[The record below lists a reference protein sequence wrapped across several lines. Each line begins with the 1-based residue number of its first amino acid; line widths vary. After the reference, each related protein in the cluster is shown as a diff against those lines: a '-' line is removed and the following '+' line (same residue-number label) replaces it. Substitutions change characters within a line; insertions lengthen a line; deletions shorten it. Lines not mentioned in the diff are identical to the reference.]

1 MLDAPQAPDAL
12 ARPPLPD
19 IVIDPP
25 ADPDRPVAG
34 DALFAAART
43 LLPVLET
50 GRSLDAAVL
59 RDAMTEAFGASDA
72 EGAWVWKDAY
82 EAAEAAA
89 VLFMQRYGRG
99 MRRTCGAGEDGP
111 RRMLAMLEA
120 VAALEPSHT
129 RRSEEQVRLQ
139 QFSTPLPLAYAA
151 LQAAAV
157 RPGDVVLE
165 PSAGTGMLA
174 VMAQCALGNSVTGN
188 IHLNEYAPTRARL
201 LTKLFPQAV
210 VTAFNAKTIAD
221 RLHDVRPT
229 VVLMNPPFSATPGVD
244 RTRRNADLRHV
255 RSAASMLPPGGRL
268 VTITSAHCAPG
279 EAVGRLDPPARCV
292 FTMAIDGRA
301 YARRGTG
308 FDTRLTVLE
317 RGDGPTANL
326 DGAARAASAAE
337 LLDAIIALVPKR
349 QPIAPVS
356 APAGPHRDLFG
367 KPVAPKPAPRRGP
380 RSTSTPETRQG
391 HDWGPVGAL
400 TVETGPVEPVA
411 ADGDSTANDT
421 GPYAPWRP
429 GVVRVPGAVEHP
441 TPLVQSAAMAAVPHP
456 VPAWRPMLPERVV
469 SDGLLSDAQL
479 ESVVLAGEAHSRHL
493 AAQYRIGSGWETV
506 HRCPEDSED
515 GEEIDPSFVTQDG
528 ETLSEPVRFRR
539 GWMLGDG
546 TGCGKGR
553 QVAAIILD
561 NRLRGRKRA
570 LWLSQSDKLLEDA
583 RRDWT
588 ALGGLESDVIPLGN
602 FRQGME
608 IPLDT
613 GILFATYAT
622 LRSPSRQGKP
632 SRLGQI
638 VEWLAGSLDEEDRH
652 AFDGVIVFDEA
663 HAMANAAGSKSERG
677 EVKPSQ
683 QGRAGL
689 RLQNALPDAR
699 IAYVSATGATTV
711 PGLAYAGRLGLW
723 AAGETPFEKR
733 TDFVTAMEAGGVAAM
748 EVVARDLKALGLYQ
762 ARALA
767 YDGIEVDIL
776 EHPLTPEQRRI
787 YDAYADAF
795 KVIHANIEEALK
807 ATGIVQGE
815 DTLNKNAKAAA
826 LSAFEGTKQRFFG
839 HLLTGMKCPSTIR
852 AIDADLA
859 AGRSAVVQLVST
871 GEALMERR
879 IADVPASEWDDLNID
894 LTPRDA
900 ILSYLMHAFPV
911 QLQEPFTDDGGN
923 LLSRP
928 ARDAD
933 GNPVIC
939 KEAEDRRDALI
950 EKLAALP
957 PVPTALDQIVQHFGH
972 EAVAE
977 ITGRSRRV
985 LRITDAKGERLAL
998 RSRPASAN
1006 LAETAAFMDGEKRI
1020 LVFSMAGGTGR
1031 SYHADLSCGNT
1042 ERRIHYLLE
1051 PGWRADQAIQ
1061 GLGRTHRTHQAS
1073 APLFRPVTTDVKGER
1088 RFIATI
1094 ARRLDSL
1101 GAITRGQRDSQ
1112 TAMGGSD
1119 AALFRE
1125 SDNLESVYARAALR
1139 QFYGALWRGSIE
1151 GWTLERFE
1159 KATGLK
1165 LTWEGSLK
1173 EDLPP
1178 MPRFL
1183 NRLLALPIAEQNQ
1196 LFAELEKRI
1205 ATNIEQAIEA
1215 GSYEVGVETVTA
1227 DSLAIAG
1234 RETLYE
1240 HPGTGAA
1247 TELVEIVRRDR
1258 LVPLTAESALE
1269 IGERDPGPDGKPRLA
1284 VNARSKRAA
1293 IVLPAPSRML
1303 DDGGVTERVRLI
1315 RPAAAETM
1323 ARAELDASNWR
1334 RADEAGWQRVWD
1346 AEIAGLP
1353 SHRESRFW
1361 LATGLL
1367 LPVAARGRAEDRRAR
1382 VLHAE
1387 VEGRGRRAG
1396 RAERERDVHIR
1407 VAGIALVARGR
1418 GEAQRKGRGRRG
1430 GVLHDEGVV
1439 IRAADRGRC
1448 GQIVAG
1454 FVLDVVAAREAQR
1467 HRGVQARKVA
1477 AGGGHVVGGGLG
1489 ARDRRH
1495 GGNRGG
1501 RSRDLEVRRI
1511 HVLHRLVEG
1520 YPPGQAV
1527 GTGRRGLRRLARNR
1541 GHTRRGVVHYE
1552 AVVVRAAD
1560 RGRARQRIAGHVLDV
1575 VAAREA
1581 QRYRAVQARKVAAG
1595 DLDVV
1600 GGGLEARDRRHD
1612 GNRGGRAGDLEVRR
1626 IHILHRLVERHPPFD
1641 AVGIGRRRGRR
1652 LALDRAH
1659 ARRGG
1664 VRRRRYRED
1673 GGQGVEGPA

>member
-12 ARPPLPD
+12 ARPPLPPAA
-19 IVIDPP
+19 IDPP
-25 ADPDRPVAG
+25 AAPARPVAG

-43 LLPVLET
+43 LLPVLEA
-50 GRSLDAAVL
+50 GRPLDAATL
-59 RDAMTEAFGASDA
+59 RDAMTDAFGGSDA
-72 EGAWVWKDAY
+72 AGAWVWKDAY
-82 EAAEAAA
+82 EAAEAAVA
-89 VLFMQRYGRG
+89 IFMQRYGLG
-99 MRRTCGAGEDGP
+99 MRRTAGGP

-120 VAALEPSHT
+120 LAALEPSHT

-157 RPGDVVLE
+157 RPGDTVLE

-174 VMAQCALGNSVTGN
+174 VMAQCALGNGAAGN
-188 IHLNEYAPTRARL
+188 LHLNEYAHTRARL
-201 LTKLFPQAV
+201 LTQLFPESV
-210 VTAFNAKTIAD
+210 VTAFNAEAIAD
-221 RLHDVRPT
+221 RLRDVRPT

-244 RTRRNADLRHV
+244 RIRRDADLRHV

-279 EAVGRLDPPARCV
+279 DTVGRLDPPARCI

-317 RGDGPTANL
+317 RGAGPAVGL
-326 DGAARAASAAE
+326 DGTARAANAAE
-337 LLDAIIALVPKR
+337 LLDAVIARVPPR
-349 QPIAPVS
+349 RPIGPIPVPS
-356 APAGPHRDLFG
+356 GPARDLFG

-380 RSTSTPETRQG
+380 KPASTAETRQA
-391 HDWGPVGAL
+391 HDWGTVSEL
-400 TVETGPVEPVA
+400 VVETVPVEPVA
-411 ADGDSTANDT
+411 ADGAANDT

-429 GVVRVPGAVEHP
+429 GAVRVPGAVEHP

-456 VPAWRPMLPERVV
+456 APAWRPMLPERVV
-469 SDGLLSDAQL
+469 TDGLLSDAQL

-493 AAQYRIGSGWETV
+493 AAQYCIGSHWETV
-506 HRCPEDSED
+506 HRCPEDGED
-515 GEEIDPSFVTQDG
+515 GESGEEIDTSFVTQDG

-602 FRQGME
+602 FRPGME
-608 IPLDT
+608 IPLDE

-632 SRLGQI
+632 SRLEQI

-677 EVKPSQ
+677 ETKPSQ

-699 IAYVSATGATTV
+699 IAYVSATGATTL

-723 AAGETPFEKR
+723 GAGETPFEKR
-733 TDFVTAMEAGGVAAM
+733 VEFISAMEAGGVAAM

-767 YDGIEVDIL
+767 YDGVEVDIL

-787 YDAYADAF
+787 YDAYAGAF
-795 KVIHANIEEALK
+795 KVIHHNIEEALK

-815 DTLNKNAKAAA
+815 DTLNKRAKSAA

-839 HLLTGMKCPSTIR
+839 HLLTGMKCPSLIR
-852 AIDADLA
+852 AVEADLD

-879 IADVPASEWDDLNID
+879 IAEVPASEWDDLNID

-911 QLQEPFTDDGGN
+911 QLQQPFTDDGGN

-928 ARDAD
+928 ARDED

-957 PVPTALDQIVQHFGH
+957 PVPTALDQIVQKFGH

-977 ITGRSRRV
+977 VTGRSRRV
-985 LRITDAKGERLAL
+985 LRIVEAKGERLSL

-1125 SDNLESVYARAALR
+1125 SDNLESDYAKAALR
-1139 QFYGALWRGSIE
+1139 QFYSALWRGRIE
-1151 GWTLERFE
+1151 GWNAERFQE
-1159 KATGLK
+1159 STGLK
-1165 LTWEGSLK
+1165 VAHEGGLK
-1173 EDLPP
+1173 DDLPP
-1178 MPRFL
+1178 MPQFL

-1196 LFAELEKRI
+1196 LFAELEARI
-1205 ATNIEQAIEA
+1205 ASNIEQAMEA
-1215 GSYEVGVETVTA
+1215 GSYEVGVETVIA
-1227 DSLAIAG
+1227 DSLTIAG

-1258 LVPLTAESALE
+1258 LVPLTADAALE
-1269 IGERDPGPDGKPRLA
+1269 IGMLDPAPDGKPRLV
-1284 VNARSKRAA
+1284 VNTRSKRAA
-1293 IVLPAPSRML
+1293 VLLPAPSRML
-1303 DDGGVTERVRLI
+1303 DNGGVQERVQLI
-1315 RPAAAETM
+1315 RPANRERMAQAEFT
-1323 ARAELDASNWR
+1323 ASNWG
-1334 RADEAGWQRVWD
+1334 RADETRWRTLWD
-1346 AEIAGLP
+1346 HEIGELP

-1361 LATGLL
+1361 LASGLL
-1367 LPVAARGRAEDRRAR
+1367 LPVWDRLPAENMRVRR
-1382 VLHAE
+1382 LTS
-1387 VEGRGRRAG
+1387 
-1396 RAERERDVHIR
+1396 DD
-1407 VAGIALVARGR
+1407 GIALIGR
-1418 GEAQRKGRGRRG
+1418 
-1430 GVLHDEGVV
+1430 VLDAEQV
-1439 IRAADRGRC
+1439 RAVR
-1448 GQIVAG
+1448 AG
-1454 FVLDVVAAREAQR
+1454 FGLDGGPAMTGTEAFAAVME
-1467 HRGVQARKVA
+1467 RGNALA
-1477 AGGGHVVGGGLG
+1477 LA
-1489 ARDRRH
+1489 
-1495 GGNRGG
+1495 N
-1501 RSRDLEVRRI
+1501 SW
-1511 HVLHRLVEG
+1511 
-1520 YPPGQAV
+1520 
-1527 GTGRRGLRRLARNR
+1527 RLAR
-1541 GHTRRGVVHYE
+1541 RRLMG
-1552 AVVVRAAD
+1552 
-1560 RGRARQRIAGHVLDV
+1560 
-1575 VAAREA
+1575 
-1581 QRYRAVQARKVAAG
+1581 
-1595 DLDVV
+1595 
-1600 GGGLEARDRRHD
+1600 RDR
-1612 GNRGGRAGDLEVRR
+1612 
-1626 IHILHRLVERHPPFD
+1626 VE
-1641 AVGIGRRRGRR
+1641 I
-1652 LALDRAH
+1652 
-1659 ARRGG
+1659 
-1664 VRRRRYRED
+1664 
-1673 GGQGVEGPA
+1673 EGPADTDLPALRRMGCTVEIVSFRARIFAPNAGAVERILDRWPLAA

>member
-1 MLDAPQAPDAL
+1 MLDAQPAPDAR
-12 ARPPLPD
+12 ARPLRPAVP
-19 IVIDPP
+19 IAPP
-25 ADPDRPVAG
+25 AEPARPVAG
-34 DALFAAART
+34 DALFTAART
-43 LLPVLET
+43 LLPVLEA
-50 GRSLDAAVL
+50 GKPLEAATL
-59 RDAMTEAFGASDA
+59 RDAMTGAFGASDSS
-72 EGAWVWKDAY
+72 GAWVWKDAY
-82 EAAEAAA
+82 EAAEAAV
-89 VLFMQRYGRG
+89 VLFLRRYGRG
-99 MRRTCGAGEDGP
+99 MRRNAGAGRDGP
-111 RRMLAMLEA
+111 HRMLAMLEA

-151 LQAAAV
+151 LQAAAI
-157 RPGDVVLE
+157 RPGDILLE

-174 VMAQCALGNSVTGN
+174 VMAQCALGDRAAGAL
-188 IHLNEYAPTRARL
+188 HLNEYARIRASLLARL
-201 LTKLFPQAV
+201 FPEAV
-210 VTAFNAKTIAD
+210 VTAFNAETIAD

-244 RTRRNADLRHV
+244 RITRDADLRHV

-279 EAVGRLDPPARCV
+279 EAVGRLDPPARCI

-317 RGDGPTANL
+317 RGAGPAVEL
-326 DGAARAASAAE
+326 DGAARAANAAE
-337 LLDAIIALVPKR
+337 LLDAVIARVPKR
-349 QPIAPVS
+349 RPIAP
-356 APAGPHRDLFG
+356 APIPTGPARDLFG
-367 KPVAPKPAPRRGP
+367 KPVAPKPAKREPKHA
-380 RSTSTPETRQG
+380 STPETRQA
-391 HDWGPVGAL
+391 HDWGPVTELA
-400 TVETGPVEPVA
+400 VETGPVDPSDTSAGSAAEP
-411 ADGDSTANDT
+411 
-421 GPYAPWRP
+421 GPYASWRP
-429 GVVRVPGAVEHP
+429 AVVRLPGAVEHP

-456 VPAWRPMLPERVV
+456 VPAWRPMLPDRVV
-469 SDGLLSDAQL
+469 TDGLLSDAQL

-493 AAQYRIGSGWETV
+493 AAEYRIGSQWETV
-506 HRCPEDSED
+506 HRCQED
-515 GEEIDPSFVTQDG
+515 GDEGDEIDTSFVTQDG

-608 IPLDT
+608 IPLDA

-632 SRLGQI
+632 SRLDQI

-677 EVKPSQ
+677 ETKPSQ

-699 IAYVSATGATTV
+699 IAYVSATGATTL

-733 TDFVTAMEAGGVAAM
+733 TDFVSAMEAGGVAAM

-852 AIDADLA
+852 SIEADLA
-859 AGRSAVVQLVST
+859 AGRSSVVQLVST

-933 GNPVIC
+933 GNPVIS

-950 EKLAALP
+950 EKLAALL

-977 ITGRSRRV
+977 VTGRSRRV

-1088 RFIATI
+1088 QLHRHHRHEGWTAWAPLHVASGIQPDRHGRQRRGAVPRERQSGERLRPGGAQAVLRRALEGKHRRLDPGALREGHRAEAHLGGQSQGRPAAHAPVPQPAIGAAHRRAEPALRRTGGAHRVQYRAGDRGRQLRGRRRDDDRRLPRHRRPGDPLRASRHRSRHRADRDRPPRQAGATDGGI
-1094 ARRLDSL
+1094 GAGDRHTRSRSEREAPPRGQRPLQARRNRPAGRVAHARRRRGEGARAAHQARHRRDHGEGRARRL
-1101 GAITRGQRDSQ
+1101 Q
-1112 TAMGGSD
+1112 
-1119 AALFRE
+1119 
-1125 SDNLESVYARAALR
+1125 
-1139 QFYGALWRGSIE
+1139 
-1151 GWTLERFE
+1151 
-1159 KATGLK
+1159 
-1165 LTWEGSLK
+1165 
-1173 EDLPP
+1173 
-1178 MPRFL
+1178 
-1183 NRLLALPIAEQNQ
+1183 LAP
-1196 LFAELEKRI
+1196 
-1205 ATNIEQAIEA
+1205 
-1215 GSYEVGVETVTA
+1215 
-1227 DSLAIAG
+1227 
-1234 RETLYE
+1234 
-1240 HPGTGAA
+1240 
-1247 TELVEIVRRDR
+1247 
-1258 LVPLTAESALE
+1258 
-1269 IGERDPGPDGKPRLA
+1269 
-1284 VNARSKRAA
+1284 
-1293 IVLPAPSRML
+1293 
-1303 DDGGVTERVRLI
+1303 
-1315 RPAAAETM
+1315 
-1323 ARAELDASNWR
+1323 
-1334 RADEAGWQRVWD
+1334 
-1346 AEIAGLP
+1346 
-1353 SHRESRFW
+1353 
-1361 LATGLL
+1361 
-1367 LPVAARGRAEDRRAR
+1367 
-1382 VLHAE
+1382 
-1387 VEGRGRRAG
+1387 
-1396 RAERERDVHIR
+1396 
-1407 VAGIALVARGR
+1407 
-1418 GEAQRKGRGRRG
+1418 
-1430 GVLHDEGVV
+1430 
-1439 IRAADRGRC
+1439 
-1448 GQIVAG
+1448 
-1454 FVLDVVAAREAQR
+1454 
-1467 HRGVQARKVA
+1467 
-1477 AGGGHVVGGGLG
+1477 
-1489 ARDRRH
+1489 
-1495 GGNRGG
+1495 
-1501 RSRDLEVRRI
+1501 
-1511 HVLHRLVEG
+1511 
-1520 YPPGQAV
+1520 
-1527 GTGRRGLRRLARNR
+1527 
-1541 GHTRRGVVHYE
+1541 
-1552 AVVVRAAD
+1552 
-1560 RGRARQRIAGHVLDV
+1560 
-1575 VAAREA
+1575 
-1581 QRYRAVQARKVAAG
+1581 
-1595 DLDVV
+1595 
-1600 GGGLEARDRRHD
+1600 
-1612 GNRGGRAGDLEVRR
+1612 
-1626 IHILHRLVERHPPFD
+1626 
-1641 AVGIGRRRGRR
+1641 RRRGRVAPR
-1652 LALDRAH
+1652 LGRRDRRAAVPPGVALLARHRAAAAGLGPPARGEH
-1659 ARRGG
+1659 A
-1664 VRRRRYRED
+1664 
-1673 GGQGVEGPA
+1673 GQAAHVG

>member
-1 MLDAPQAPDAL
+1 MLDAPPAPDAL
-12 ARPPLPD
+12 ARPPLPATA
-19 IVIDPP
+19 IDPP
-25 ADPDRPVAG
+25 ASPALPSAG

-43 LLPVLET
+43 LLPLLEA
-50 GRSLDAAVL
+50 GRPLDAATL
-59 RDAMTEAFGASDA
+59 RNAMTEAFGASDA
-72 EGAWVWKDAY
+72 RGGWVWKDAY
-82 EAAEAAA
+82 EAVEAT
-89 VLFMQRYGRG
+89 VVIFMQRYGRG
-99 MRRTCGAGEDGP
+99 MRRNAGAGGP

-151 LQAAAV
+151 LQAAAI

-174 VMAQCALGNSVTGN
+174 VMAQCALGNSAAGN
-188 IHLNEYAPTRARL
+188 LHLNEYAPTRARL
-201 LTKLFPQAV
+201 LAQLFPEAV
-210 VTAFNAKTIAD
+210 VTTFNAEAIAD
-221 RLHDVRPT
+221 RLRDVRPT
-229 VVLMNPPFSATPGVD
+229 LVLMNPPFSATPGVD
-244 RTRRNADLRHV
+244 RITRDADLRHV

-279 EAVGRLDPPARCV
+279 DAVGRLDPPARCV

-317 RGDGPTANL
+317 RGAGPAVDVDGM
-326 DGAARAASAAE
+326 ARAADAAE
-337 LLDAIIALVPKR
+337 LLDAVIAQVPTR
-349 QPIAPVS
+349 QPIAPAPV
-356 APAGPHRDLFG
+356 PAGPARDLFG
-367 KPVAPKPAPRRGP
+367 KPVAPKPAKRGP
-380 RSTSTPETRQG
+380 KHASTPETRQA
-391 HDWGPVGAL
+391 HDWGPVTEL
-400 TVETGPVEPVA
+400 VVETGPVQPSDTDAGSA
-411 ADGDSTANDT
+411 ADPSATDT

-429 GVVRVPGAVEHP
+429 SAVPVPGAVEHP

-456 VPAWRPMLPERVV
+456 APAYRPMLPERMVTEAQ
-469 SDGLLSDAQL
+469 LSDAQL

-493 AAQYRIGSGWETV
+493 SAEYRIGSQWETV
-506 HRCPEDSED
+506 HRCPEDGDE
-515 GEEIDPSFVTQDG
+515 GEEIDTSFVTSEG

-608 IPLDT
+608 IPLDA

-622 LRSPSRQGKP
+622 LRSPSRQGRP
-632 SRLGQI
+632 SRLEQI

-652 AFDGVIVFDEA
+652 AFDGPIVFDEA

-677 EVKPSQ
+677 ETKPSQ

-699 IAYVSATGATTV
+699 IAYVSATGATTL

-723 AAGETPFEKR
+723 AAGQTPFEKR
-733 TDFVTAMEAGGVAAM
+733 TDFVSAMEAGGVAAM

-787 YDAYADAF
+787 YDAYAGAF

-815 DTLNKNAKAAA
+815 DTLNRNAKAAA

-852 AIDADLA
+852 AIEADLTG
-859 AGRSAVVQLVST
+859 GRSAVVQLVST

-879 IADVPASEWDDLNID
+879 IADVPASEWHDLNID

-928 ARDAD
+928 ARDPD

-939 KEAEDRRDALI
+939 REAEDRRDALI

-977 ITGRSRRV
+977 VTGRSRRV
-985 LRITDAKGERLAL
+985 LRIADAKGDRLAL

-1042 ERRIHYLLE
+1042 QRRIHYLLE

-1196 LFAELEKRI
+1196 LFAELESRI
-1205 ATNIEQAIEA
+1205 ASNIEQAIEA

-1247 TELVEIVRRDR
+1247 TELVEIVRRDK

-1293 IVLPAPSRML
+1293 VILPASSRMI
-1303 DDGGVTERVRLI
+1303 DDGGVQERVRLI
-1315 RPAAAETM
+1315 RPATGETM

-1334 RADEAGWQRVWD
+1334 RADEAQWRRVWD

-1367 LPVAARGRAEDRRAR
+1367 LPVWDRLPEENMRVRRLTSDDGQNLIGRVLDAEQVRAVRAGFGLDGGPAMTGAEAFEAVMGRGNALALANGWRLARRRLMGADRVEIEGPADTDMDALKRMGCQTEIVSWRTRVFAPSADTVAR
-1382 VLHAE
+1382 VLK
-1387 VEGRGRRAG
+1387 RWP
-1396 RAERERDVHIR
+1396 
-1407 VAGIALVARGR
+1407 L
-1418 GEAQRKGRGRRG
+1418 
-1430 GVLHDEGVV
+1430 
-1439 IRAADRGRC
+1439 AA
-1448 GQIVAG
+1448 
-1454 FVLDVVAAREAQR
+1454 
-1467 HRGVQARKVA
+1467 
-1477 AGGGHVVGGGLG
+1477 
-1489 ARDRRH
+1489 
-1495 GGNRGG
+1495 
-1501 RSRDLEVRRI
+1501 
-1511 HVLHRLVEG
+1511 
-1520 YPPGQAV
+1520 
-1527 GTGRRGLRRLARNR
+1527 
-1541 GHTRRGVVHYE
+1541 
-1552 AVVVRAAD
+1552 
-1560 RGRARQRIAGHVLDV
+1560 
-1575 VAAREA
+1575 
-1581 QRYRAVQARKVAAG
+1581 
-1595 DLDVV
+1595 
-1600 GGGLEARDRRHD
+1600 
-1612 GNRGGRAGDLEVRR
+1612 
-1626 IHILHRLVERHPPFD
+1626 
-1641 AVGIGRRRGRR
+1641 
-1652 LALDRAH
+1652 
-1659 ARRGG
+1659 
-1664 VRRRRYRED
+1664 
-1673 GGQGVEGPA
+1673 

>member
-1 MLDAPQAPDAL
+1 
-12 ARPPLPD
+12 
-19 IVIDPP
+19 
-25 ADPDRPVAG
+25 
-34 DALFAAART
+34 
-43 LLPVLET
+43 
-50 GRSLDAAVL
+50 
-59 RDAMTEAFGASDA
+59 
-72 EGAWVWKDAY
+72 
-82 EAAEAAA
+82 
-89 VLFMQRYGRG
+89 
-99 MRRTCGAGEDGP
+99 
-111 RRMLAMLEA
+111 
-120 VAALEPSHT
+120 
-129 RRSEEQVRLQ
+129 
-139 QFSTPLPLAYAA
+139 
-151 LQAAAV
+151 
-157 RPGDVVLE
+157 
-165 PSAGTGMLA
+165 
-174 VMAQCALGNSVTGN
+174 
-188 IHLNEYAPTRARL
+188 
-201 LTKLFPQAV
+201 
-210 VTAFNAKTIAD
+210 
-221 RLHDVRPT
+221 
-229 VVLMNPPFSATPGVD
+229 
-244 RTRRNADLRHV
+244 
-255 RSAASMLPPGGRL
+255 
-268 VTITSAHCAPG
+268 
-279 EAVGRLDPPARCV
+279 
-292 FTMAIDGRA
+292 
-301 YARRGTG
+301 
-308 FDTRLTVLE
+308 
-317 RGDGPTANL
+317 
-326 DGAARAASAAE
+326 
-337 LLDAIIALVPKR
+337 
-349 QPIAPVS
+349 
-356 APAGPHRDLFG
+356 
-367 KPVAPKPAPRRGP
+367 KPV
-380 RSTSTPETRQG
+380 STPETRRS
-391 HDWGPVGAL
+391 HDWGPISEL
-400 TVETGPVEPVA
+400 MVETGAVEPIA
-411 ADGDSTANDT
+411 PDAPANDA

-429 GVVRVPGAVEHP
+429 GVVRVPEAVEHP

-456 VPAWRPMLPERVV
+456 APAYRPMLPERVV
-469 SDGLLSDAQL
+469 TEGLLSDAQL
-479 ESVVLAGEAHSRHL
+479 ESVVLAGEAHARHL
-493 AAQYRIGSGWETV
+493 AAEYRIGSQWETV
-506 HRCPEDSED
+506 HRCRED
-515 GEEIDPSFVTQDG
+515 GEDDGDEIDTSLVTTEG

-602 FRQGME
+602 FRQVME
-608 IPLDT
+608 IPLSE

-632 SRLGQI
+632 SRLDQI

-652 AFDGVIVFDEA
+652 GFDGVIVFDES

-677 EVKPSQ
+677 ETKPSQ

-699 IAYVSATGATTV
+699 IAYVSATGATTL

-733 TDFVTAMEAGGVAAM
+733 VEFVSAMEAGGVAAM

-787 YDAYADAF
+787 YDAYAGAF

-815 DTLNKNAKAAA
+815 DTLNRNAKAAA

-859 AGRSAVVQLVST
+859 GGRSAVVQLVST

-933 GNPVIC
+933 GNPVVC

-977 ITGRSRRV
+977 VTGRSRRV
-985 LRITDAKGERLAL
+985 LRITDARGERLAL
-998 RSRPASAN
+998 RSRPGSAN

-1125 SDNLESVYARAALR
+1125 SDNLESDYAKAALR

-1151 GWTLERFE
+1151 GWNVERFQ
-1159 KATGLK
+1159 KSTGLK
-1165 LTWEGSLK
+1165 IVHEGGLK
-1173 EDLPP
+1173 DDLPP
-1178 MPRFL
+1178 MPKFL

-1205 ATNIEQAIEA
+1205 ASNIEAAIEA

-1227 DSLAIAG
+1227 DSLTIAG
-1234 RETLYE
+1234 RETLFE

-1258 LVPLTAESALE
+1258 LVPLTADAALE
-1269 IGERDPGPDGKPRLA
+1269 IGEGDPGPDGKPRLA

-1293 IVLPAPSRML
+1293 VILPAASRML
-1303 DDGGVTERVRLI
+1303 DDGGVKERVRLI
-1315 RPAAAETM
+1315 RPATAETM

-1334 RADEAGWQRVWD
+1334 RADQAGWRRVWD

-1353 SHRESRFW
+1353 SHRDSRFW

-1367 LPVAARGRAEDRRAR
+1367 LPVWDRLPEENMR
-1382 VLHAE
+1382 V
-1387 VEGRGRRAG
+1387 RRLTS
-1396 RAERERDVHIR
+1396 DD
-1407 VAGIALVARGR
+1407 GIALIGRVLDAEQVRAVRQSFGLGGGPAMTGAEAFEAVMGR
-1418 GEAQRKGRGRRG
+1418 GNALALANGW
-1430 GVLHDEGVV
+1430 
-1439 IRAADRGRC
+1439 
-1448 GQIVAG
+1448 
-1454 FVLDVVAAREAQR
+1454 
-1467 HRGVQARKVA
+1467 
-1477 AGGGHVVGGGLG
+1477 
-1489 ARDRRH
+1489 
-1495 GGNRGG
+1495 
-1501 RSRDLEVRRI
+1501 
-1511 HVLHRLVEG
+1511 
-1520 YPPGQAV
+1520 
-1527 GTGRRGLRRLARNR
+1527 RLAR
-1541 GHTRRGVVHYE
+1541 RRLMG
-1552 AVVVRAAD
+1552 AD
-1560 RGRARQRIAGHVLDV
+1560 RI
-1575 VAAREA
+1575 E
-1581 QRYRAVQARKVAAG
+1581 
-1595 DLDVV
+1595 
-1600 GGGLEARDRRHD
+1600 
-1612 GNRGGRAGDLEVRR
+1612 
-1626 IHILHRLVERHPPFD
+1626 I
-1641 AVGIGRRRGRR
+1641 
-1652 LALDRAH
+1652 
-1659 ARRGG
+1659 
-1664 VRRRRYRED
+1664 
-1673 GGQGVEGPA
+1673 EGPADTDLPALRRMGCTVEIVSFRARIFAPNAGAVERILDRWPLAA

>member
-1 MLDAPQAPDAL
+1 MLDAQQAPDAL
-12 ARPPLPD
+12 ARPLPPATA
-19 IVIDPP
+19 IDPP
-25 ADPDRPVAG
+25 ASPARPSPG
-34 DALFAAART
+34 DALFAAAQT
-43 LLPVLET
+43 LLPVLEA
-50 GRSLDAAVL
+50 GRPLDAAIL
-59 RDAMTEAFGASDA
+59 RDAMTEAFGGTDA
-72 EGAWVWKDAY
+72 EGGWVWKDAY
-82 EAAEAAA
+82 EAAEAAC
-89 VLFMQRYGRG
+89 VLFLQRYGRA
-99 MRRTCGAGEDGP
+99 MRHTCGASADGP

-129 RRSEEQVRLQ
+129 KRSEDQVRLQ

-151 LQAAAV
+151 LQAAAI
-157 RPGDVVLE
+157 RPDDVVLE

-174 VMAQCALGNSVTGN
+174 VMAECALGDRATGAL
-188 IHLNEYAPTRARL
+188 HLNEYAHTRARL
-201 LTKLFPQAV
+201 LTQLFPEAV
-210 VTAFNAKTIAD
+210 VTAFNAETIAD
-221 RLHDVRPT
+221 RLRDVRPT

-244 RTRRNADLRHV
+244 RIARDADLRHV

-279 EAVGRLDPPARCV
+279 DAVGRLDPPARCV

-317 RGDGPTANL
+317 RGAGAAIDLDGP
-326 DGAARAASAAE
+326 ARAADAGE
-337 LLDAIIALVPKR
+337 LLDAVIARVPQR
-349 QPIAPVS
+349 QPIAPMPV
-356 APAGPHRDLFG
+356 PARPARDLFG
-367 KPVAPKPAPRRGP
+367 KPVAPKPAKRRP
-380 RSTSTPETRQG
+380 KHASTPETRQA
-391 HDWGPVGAL
+391 HDWGPVTEL
-400 TVETGPVEPVA
+400 VVETGPLDPSDTSADSA
-411 ADGDSTANDT
+411 ADT

-429 GVVRVPGAVEHP
+429 GAVQVPGAVEHP

-456 VPAWRPMLPERVV
+456 VPAWRPMLPERMVT
-469 SDGLLSDAQL
+469 DGLLSDAQL

-493 AAQYRIGSGWETV
+493 AAEYRIGSQWETV
-506 HRCPEDSED
+506 HRCNDAGDE
-515 GEEIDPSFVTQDG
+515 GEEIDTSFVTAEG
-528 ETLSEPVRFRR
+528 ETLSEPVCFRR

-561 NRLRGRKRA
+561 NRLRGRKKA

-608 IPLDT
+608 IPLDA

-622 LRSPSRQGKP
+622 LRSPSRQGRP
-632 SRLGQI
+632 SRLDQI

-652 AFDGVIVFDEA
+652 VFDGAIVFDEA

-677 EVKPSQ
+677 ETKPSQ

-723 AAGETPFEKR
+723 AVGETPFEKR
-733 TDFVTAMEAGGVAAM
+733 TDFVSAMEAGGVAAM

-776 EHPLTPEQRRI
+776 EHPLTSEQRRI

-852 AIDADLA
+852 AIDTDLQT
-859 AGRSAVVQLVST
+859 GRSAVVQLVST
-871 GEALMERR
+871 GEALTERR
-879 IADVPASEWDDLNID
+879 IAEVPVSEWDDLNID

-928 ARDAD
+928 ARDDD

-939 KEAEDRRDALI
+939 REAEDRRDTLI

-977 ITGRSRRV
+977 VTGRSRRV

-1073 APLFRPVTTDVKGER
+1073 APMFRPVTTDVKGER

-1125 SDNLESVYARAALR
+1125 SDNLESLYAKAALR

-1151 GWTLERFE
+1151 GWNLERFE

-1196 LFAELEKRI
+1196 LFAELEERI
-1205 ATNIEQAIEA
+1205 AANIEQAIEA

-1258 LVPLTAESALE
+1258 LVPLTADAALE
-1269 IGERDPGPDGKPRLA
+1269 IGEREPGPDSLPRTGSGGKPRLA

-1293 IVLPAPSRML
+1293 VVLPAASRML
-1303 DDGGVTERVRLI
+1303 DDGGVRERVRLI
-1315 RPAAAETM
+1315 RPATAETM

-1334 RADEAGWQRVWD
+1334 RADEAGWRRVWD

-1367 LPVAARGRAEDRRAR
+1367 LPVWDRLPAENMRVRRLTSDDGISLIGR
-1382 VLHAE
+1382 VLDAE
-1387 VEGRGRRAG
+1387 QVRAVRAGFGLDGGPAMTGEEAFEAVMGRGN
-1396 RAERERDVHIR
+1396 
-1407 VAGIALVARGR
+1407 ALSLANGW
-1418 GEAQRKGRGRRG
+1418 
-1430 GVLHDEGVV
+1430 
-1439 IRAADRGRC
+1439 
-1448 GQIVAG
+1448 
-1454 FVLDVVAAREAQR
+1454 
-1467 HRGVQARKVA
+1467 
-1477 AGGGHVVGGGLG
+1477 
-1489 ARDRRH
+1489 
-1495 GGNRGG
+1495 
-1501 RSRDLEVRRI
+1501 
-1511 HVLHRLVEG
+1511 
-1520 YPPGQAV
+1520 
-1527 GTGRRGLRRLARNR
+1527 RLAR
-1541 GHTRRGVVHYE
+1541 RRLMG
-1552 AVVVRAAD
+1552 AD
-1560 RGRARQRIAGHVLDV
+1560 R
-1575 VAAREA
+1575 
-1581 QRYRAVQARKVAAG
+1581 
-1595 DLDVV
+1595 
-1600 GGGLEARDRRHD
+1600 
-1612 GNRGGRAGDLEVRR
+1612 
-1626 IHILHRLVERHPPFD
+1626 VE
-1641 AVGIGRRRGRR
+1641 I
-1652 LALDRAH
+1652 
-1659 ARRGG
+1659 
-1664 VRRRRYRED
+1664 
-1673 GGQGVEGPA
+1673 EGPADTDMDALKRMGCVTEIVSWRTRVFAPNAETMERILDRWPLAA

>member
-1 MLDAPQAPDAL
+1 MLDTRPAPDAL
-12 ARPPLPD
+12 SRPPVLSTA
-19 IVIDPP
+19 IDPP
-25 ADPDRPVAG
+25 ASQARPSAG
-34 DALFAAART
+34 DALFAAAQA
-43 LLPVLET
+43 LLPLLEA
-50 GRSLDAAVL
+50 GRPLDAATL
-59 RDAMTEAFGASDA
+59 RDAMTEAFGGSDA
-72 EGAWVWKDAY
+72 SGAWVWKDAY
-82 EAAEAAA
+82 EAAEAAC
-89 VLFMQRYGRG
+89 VLFLQRYGRG
-99 MRRTCGAGEDGP
+99 MRRTCGAGTDGP

-151 LQAAAV
+151 LQAAAI
-157 RPGDVVLE
+157 RPGDTVLE

-174 VMAQCALGNSVTGN
+174 VMAECALGGRAAGAL
-188 IHLNEYAPTRARL
+188 HLNEYAQTRARL
-201 LTKLFPQAV
+201 LTRLFPQAV
-210 VTAFNAKTIAD
+210 VTTFNAETIAD

-244 RTRRNADLRHV
+244 RTRHDADLRHV

-268 VTITSAHCAPG
+268 VTITSAHCAPSD
-279 EAVGRLDPPARCV
+279 AVGRLDPPARCI

-317 RGDGPTANL
+317 RGAGPAVEL
-326 DGAARAASAAE
+326 DGTARAANATE
-337 LLDAIIALVPKR
+337 LLDAIIAQVPKR
-349 QPIAPVS
+349 HPIAPAPV
-356 APAGPHRDLFG
+356 PAGPARDLFG
-367 KPVAPKPAPRRGP
+367 KPVAPKPAKRGP
-380 RSTSTPETRQG
+380 KSASTPETRQA
-391 HDWGPVGAL
+391 HDWGSISEL
-400 TVETGPVEPVA
+400 TVETGPFVPV
-411 ADGDSTANDT
+411 TAEAETSGADT

-429 GVVRVPGAVEHP
+429 GLVRVPGAVEHP

-493 AAQYRIGSGWETV
+493 AAQYRIGSQWETV
-506 HRCPEDSED
+506 HRCNLD
-515 GEEIDPSFVTQDG
+515 GDDEEIDTSFVTAEG

-602 FRQGME
+602 FRQGMD
-608 IPLDT
+608 IPLDE

-632 SRLGQI
+632 SRLEQI

-652 AFDGVIVFDEA
+652 AFDGVVVFDEA

-677 EVKPSQ
+677 ETKPSQ

-723 AAGETPFEKR
+723 AAGETPFDKR
-733 TDFVTAMEAGGVAAM
+733 TEFVSAMEAGGVAAM

-852 AIDADLA
+852 AIEADLA
-859 AGRSAVVQLVST
+859 AGRSSVVQLVST

-900 ILSYLMHAFPV
+900 ILAYLMHAFPV
-911 QLQEPFTDDGGN
+911 ELQEPFTDDGGN

-933 GNPVIC
+933 GNAVIC

-977 ITGRSRRV
+977 VTGRSRRV
-985 LRITDAKGERLAL
+985 LRIIDAKGERLAL

-1006 LAETAAFMDGEKRI
+1006 LAETAAFMAGEKRI
-1020 LVFSMAGGTGR
+1020 LLFSMAGGTGR

-1042 ERRIHYLLE
+1042 KRRIHYLLE

-1151 GWTLERFE
+1151 GWNLERFE

-1165 LTWEGSLK
+1165 LAWEGSLK
-1173 EDLPP
+1173 DDLPP

-1205 ATNIEQAIEA
+1205 AANIEQAIEA

-1227 DSLAIAG
+1227 DSLAVAG

-1247 TELVEIVRRDR
+1247 TELVEIVRRDK

-1293 IVLPAPSRML
+1293 VVLPASSRMI
-1303 DDGGVTERVRLI
+1303 DDGGVQERVRLI
-1315 RPAAAETM
+1315 RPATGETM

-1334 RADEAGWQRVWD
+1334 RADEAGWRRVWD

-1367 LPVAARGRAEDRRAR
+1367 LPVWDRLPAENMRVRRLAS
-1382 VLHAE
+1382 
-1387 VEGRGRRAG
+1387 
-1396 RAERERDVHIR
+1396 DD
-1407 VAGIALVARGR
+1407 GIALIGRVLDAEQVRAVRAGFGLDGGPSMTGAEAFEGVMGR
-1418 GEAQRKGRGRRG
+1418 GNA
-1430 GVLHDEGVV
+1430 L
-1439 IRAADRGRC
+1439 ALA
-1448 GQIVAG
+1448 
-1454 FVLDVVAAREAQR
+1454 
-1467 HRGVQARKVA
+1467 
-1477 AGGGHVVGGGLG
+1477 
-1489 ARDRRH
+1489 
-1495 GGNRGG
+1495 NRW
-1501 RSRDLEVRRI
+1501 
-1511 HVLHRLVEG
+1511 
-1520 YPPGQAV
+1520 
-1527 GTGRRGLRRLARNR
+1527 RLAR
-1541 GHTRRGVVHYE
+1541 RRLMG
-1552 AVVVRAAD
+1552 AD
-1560 RGRARQRIAGHVLDV
+1560 R
-1575 VAAREA
+1575 
-1581 QRYRAVQARKVAAG
+1581 
-1595 DLDVV
+1595 
-1600 GGGLEARDRRHD
+1600 
-1612 GNRGGRAGDLEVRR
+1612 
-1626 IHILHRLVERHPPFD
+1626 VE
-1641 AVGIGRRRGRR
+1641 I
-1652 LALDRAH
+1652 
-1659 ARRGG
+1659 
-1664 VRRRRYRED
+1664 
-1673 GGQGVEGPA
+1673 EGPADTDMDALKRMGCTVEIVSFRARIFAPNAETVERLLVRWPPAA

>member
-1 MLDAPQAPDAL
+1 MLDARPAPDAP
-12 ARPPLPD
+12 ARPPLPALAT
-19 IVIDPP
+19 DPP
-25 ADPDRPVAG
+25 ASPARPSAG
-34 DALFAAART
+34 DALFAAAQA
-43 LLPVLET
+43 LLPVLEA
-50 GRSLDAAVL
+50 GRPLDAATL
-59 RDAMTEAFGASDA
+59 RDAMTTSFGASDS
-72 EGAWVWKDAY
+72 GGGWVWKDAY
-82 EAAEAAA
+82 EAAEAAC
-89 VLFMQRYGRG
+89 VLFLQRYGRG
-99 MRRTCGAGEDGP
+99 MRRTCGAGADGP

-151 LQAAAV
+151 LQAAAIH
-157 RPGDVVLE
+157 PGDVVLE

-174 VMAQCALGNSVTGN
+174 VMAECALGNSATGN
-188 IHLNEYAPTRARL
+188 LHLNEYARVRARL
-201 LTKLFPQAV
+201 LTRLFPQAV
-210 VTAFNAKTIAD
+210 VTAFNAESIAD
-221 RLHDVRPT
+221 RLRDARPT

-244 RTRRNADLRHV
+244 RSRHDADLRHV

-268 VTITSAHCAPG
+268 VTITSAHCVLTD
-279 EAVGRLDPPARCV
+279 AVGRLDPPARCV

-317 RGDGPTANL
+317 RGDGPAVDL
-326 DGAARAASAAE
+326 DGTTRAANAAE
-337 LLDAIIALVPKR
+337 LLDAVIAQVPKR
-349 QPIAPVS
+349 QPIAPAPV
-356 APAGPHRDLFG
+356 PAGPARDLFG
-367 KPVAPKPAPRRGP
+367 KPVTPKPATRRGP
-380 RSTSTPETRQG
+380 KPASTPETRQS
-391 HDWGPVGAL
+391 HDWGPISELVVESGPAD
-400 TVETGPVEPVA
+400 TVATD
-411 ADGDSTANDT
+411 ADSSASDA

-429 GVVRVPGAVEHP
+429 GAVRVPGAVEHP

-456 VPAWRPMLPERVV
+456 APAYRPMLPERVV
-469 SDGLLSDAQL
+469 TDGLLSDAQL

-493 AAQYRIGSGWETV
+493 AAEYRIGSQWETV
-506 HRCPEDSED
+506 HRRKLDDD
-515 GEEIDPSFVTQDG
+515 GNEEEVDTSLVTQEG

-561 NRLRGRKRA
+561 NRLRGRKKA

-608 IPLDT
+608 IPLDA

-622 LRSPSRQGKP
+622 LRSPSRQGRP
-632 SRLGQI
+632 SRLDQI

-652 AFDGVIVFDEA
+652 GFEGVIVFDEA

-677 EVKPSQ
+677 ETKPSQ

-689 RLQNALPDAR
+689 RLQNALPGAR
-699 IAYVSATGATTV
+699 IAYVSATGATTL

-733 TDFVTAMEAGGVAAM
+733 VEFVSAMEAGGVAAM

-787 YDAYADAF
+787 YDAYAGAF
-795 KVIHANIEEALK
+795 KFIHANIEEALK

-815 DTLNKNAKAAA
+815 DTLNRNAKAAA

-859 AGRSAVVQLVST
+859 GGRSAVVQLVST

-933 GNPVIC
+933 GNAVIC
-939 KEAEDRRDALI
+939 KEAENRRDALI

-977 ITGRSRRV
+977 VTGRSRRV
-985 LRITDAKGERLAL
+985 LRITDARGERLAL

-1051 PGWRADQAIQ
+1051 PGFRADQAIQ

-1139 QFYGALWRGSIE
+1139 QFYGALWHGSIE
-1151 GWTLERFE
+1151 GWNLERFE

-1165 LTWEGSLK
+1165 LTWEGNLK

-1196 LFAELEKRI
+1196 LFAELEERI
-1205 ATNIEQAIEA
+1205 AANIEQAIEA

-1227 DSLAIAG
+1227 DSLVVAG

-1258 LVPLTAESALE
+1258 LIPLTADAAFE
-1269 IGERDPGPDGKPRLA
+1269 IGEREPGPDAKPRLA
-1284 VNARSKRAA
+1284 VNTRSKRAA
-1293 IVLPAPSRML
+1293 VILPAASRML
-1303 DDGGVTERVRLI
+1303 DDGGVRERVRLI
-1315 RPAAAETM
+1315 RPATAETI

-1334 RADEAGWQRVWD
+1334 RADEAQWRRVWD

-1353 SHRESRFW
+1353 SHRDSRFW

-1367 LPVAARGRAEDRRAR
+1367 LPVWDRLPAENMRVRR
-1382 VLHAE
+1382 LTS
-1387 VEGRGRRAG
+1387 
-1396 RAERERDVHIR
+1396 DD
-1407 VAGIALVARGR
+1407 GIALIGRVLDAEQVRAVRQSFGLDGGPAMTGAEAFEAVMGR
-1418 GEAQRKGRGRRG
+1418 GNALALANGW
-1430 GVLHDEGVV
+1430 
-1439 IRAADRGRC
+1439 
-1448 GQIVAG
+1448 
-1454 FVLDVVAAREAQR
+1454 
-1467 HRGVQARKVA
+1467 
-1477 AGGGHVVGGGLG
+1477 
-1489 ARDRRH
+1489 
-1495 GGNRGG
+1495 
-1501 RSRDLEVRRI
+1501 
-1511 HVLHRLVEG
+1511 
-1520 YPPGQAV
+1520 
-1527 GTGRRGLRRLARNR
+1527 RLAR
-1541 GHTRRGVVHYE
+1541 RRLMG
-1552 AVVVRAAD
+1552 AD
-1560 RGRARQRIAGHVLDV
+1560 RI
-1575 VAAREA
+1575 E
-1581 QRYRAVQARKVAAG
+1581 
-1595 DLDVV
+1595 
-1600 GGGLEARDRRHD
+1600 
-1612 GNRGGRAGDLEVRR
+1612 
-1626 IHILHRLVERHPPFD
+1626 I
-1641 AVGIGRRRGRR
+1641 
-1652 LALDRAH
+1652 
-1659 ARRGG
+1659 
-1664 VRRRRYRED
+1664 
-1673 GGQGVEGPA
+1673 EGPADTDMDALKRMGCTVEIVSFRARIFAPNAETTQRILERWPLAA